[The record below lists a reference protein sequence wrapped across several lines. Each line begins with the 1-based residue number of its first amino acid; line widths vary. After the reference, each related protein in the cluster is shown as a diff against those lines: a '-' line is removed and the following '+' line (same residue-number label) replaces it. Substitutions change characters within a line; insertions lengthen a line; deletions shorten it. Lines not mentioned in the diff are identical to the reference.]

1 MSDLPDPMNAEAEA
15 YQRLER
21 ELTELYNRIVA
32 YIDATKRDYKAMLDP
47 LIAQRQ
53 AVQNI
58 RDGVERATKNT
69 YVGAPQCCEALDAV
83 ERKLTQAIDRLS
95 SL

>member
-21 ELTELYNRIVA
+21 ELTELYNKIVA

-53 AVQNI
+53 AVRNI
-58 RDGVERATKNT
+58 RAGVADATHNT
-69 YVGAPQCCEALDAV
+69 HVGAPQCCEALDAV
-83 ERKLTQAIDRLS
+83 DRKLTQAIDRLS